1 MFGMGFA
8 EILIIGVIAILFLG
22 PDKLPET
29 MVQIAKF
36 FKSVKTTVASAKS
49 SIEDELHLQEIKE
62 EANSYKRQF
71 VEATNEL
78 EKSSGVEEFKSE
90 MREVTQGVYV
100 DADAPIKPAEALEQ
114 ESPEAEKKPE
124 VVTFSKKTKKP
135 TISKGLG
142 LDDPIASDDEES
154 STSEKA

>member
-49 SIEDELHLQEIKE
+49 SIEEELHLEEIKK
-62 EANSYKRQF
+62 EANSYKQQLTD
-71 VEATNEL
+71 ATNDIKKTTGLADLNDEIQDI
-78 EKSSGVEEFKSE
+78 KSGIN
-90 MREVTQGVYV
+90 T
-100 DADAPIKPAEALEQ
+100 DDDTPAEPSAPAAPQ
-114 ESPEAEKKPE
+114 KAEA
-124 VVTFSKKTKKP
+124 VTF
-135 TISKGLG
+135 
-142 LDDPIASDDEES
+142 A
-154 STSEKA
+154 